1 VRCLLASLLLGAGTV
16 AAAATITLE
25 GEIIALR
32 TAPLMPPTLQDVW
45 QLNIAEL
52 APEGSA
58 VKAGDVV
65 VRFEVG
71 DLTKQ
76 LLQNQNSLNEKLR
89 EREQLQLAL
98 AERERNEKLTTA
110 EARADLDK
118 ILRKVAQPEEAIRR
132 VDYKKLQVERTR
144 CEQRMTLYETRE
156 RLASV
161 QRAAE
166 RHLLD
171 SEITHLE
178 AEVARLNESIA
189 ALSVKAP
196 IAGMMLYRT
205 NFQGEP
211 FAVGAQVWKGMAI
224 AEIPDMKTLAVRAAL
239 PERELL
245 NVANGNNARVRVE
258 GGAGATLSARVVR
271 IGQSVRSK
279 SHVQPIPIVDL
290 VLEFD
295 RTPAGLRPGQQV
307 RVELEPGTRAAT
319 TLQGE

>member
-1 VRCLLASLLLGAGTV
+1 MRYVLAGILLCFGAL
-16 AAAATITLE
+16 AQAATIALE

-45 QLNIAEL
+45 QLNIAEF
-52 APEGSA
+52 APEGS
-58 VKAGDVV
+58 VVNAGDAV

-71 DLTKQ
+71 DLSKQ
-76 LLQNQNSLNEKLR
+76 LLQNQNTLNEKLS

-118 ILRKVAQPEEAIRR
+118 ILRKVAQPQEAIRR
-132 VDYKKLQVERTR
+132 VDYMKLIVERTR
-144 CEQRMTLYETRE
+144 CERRMALYETRE
-156 RLASV
+156 RLASA
-161 QRAAE
+161 QRIAE
-166 RHLLD
+166 QRLLD
-171 SEITHLE
+171 SEIARLE
-178 AEVARLNESIA
+178 TEVARLNASIA
-189 ALSVKAP
+189 ALSVRAP

-211 FAVGAQVWKGMAI
+211 FAVGAQVWMGMAV
-224 AEIPDMKTLAVRAAL
+224 AEIPDMNTLAVRAGL

-245 NVANGNNARVRVE
+245 QVANGTTARVRVE
-258 GGAGATLSARVVR
+258 GSAAAAIPARVVR

-279 SHVQPIPIVDL
+279 SYVQPIPIVDL
-290 VLEFD
+290 LLEFE

-307 RVELEPGTRAAT
+307 RVELEPGTQAANP
-319 TLQGE
+319 LQGE